1 MAWNKENSVF
11 YSRSTEHAAHF
22 GLITILVLYQA
33 LFDGPSHKSNYTPS
47 TTTEHFSFST
57 SAPTMACIEI
67 ETNLSGFFLFLS
79 FFFHCT
85 CECVRDVNV
94 VYDNAV
100 AATVEDNDD
109 DDDQRIDANKRE

>member
-1 MAWNKENSVF
+1 
-11 YSRSTEHAAHF
+11 
-22 GLITILVLYQA
+22 
-33 LFDGPSHKSNYTPS
+33 
-47 TTTEHFSFST
+47 
-57 SAPTMACIEI
+57 MACIEI

-109 DDDQRIDANKRE
+109 DDDDQRIDANKREWNGKEKTKLNIILCTQING